1 MKIRAFA
8 LALVVAAACGTGS
21 ETTVAPATTAAP
33 ATIFAS
39 TTIFATTT
47 VTTTAVPTTTV
58 EDSGEVENREE
69 VLEDLQ
75 AGAVEILLGRGM
87 TLEEAEIEV
96 KKSMAEGTD
105 PRIVEDLF
113 RIFEDWMRMYV
124 SHPVMGS
131 KWTDSDARC
140 VIFAMMTERGIYE
153 TERQLRDPR
162 VGMSRE
168 SAEFL
173 VRPVA
178 ECVDL
183 KTMYRDQLL
192 LVTETD
198 PDCLLADVTEEQIV
212 SWHVA
217 QFMEGDER
225 YQELMWE
232 DLVREKINKSCGTA
246 TP

>member
-1 MKIRAFA
+1 VKIRAFA
-8 LALVVAAACGTGS
+8 LALVVASACGTGS
-21 ETTVAPATTAAP
+21 ETAVDPA
-33 ATIFAS
+33 
-39 TTIFATTT
+39 TIFATTT

-58 EDSGEVENREE
+58 EDSGEVENREK
-69 VLEDLQ
+69 VVEDLQ

-105 PRIVEDLF
+105 PKIVEDLF
-113 RIFEDWMRMYV
+113 RIFEDWMRTYA

-131 KWTDSDARC
+131 EWTDSDARC

-173 VRPVA
+173 ARPVA

-212 SWHVA
+212 SWHIA

-225 YQELMWE
+225 YQELMLE

>member
-33 ATIFAS
+33 A
-39 TTIFATTT
+39 TIFATTT

-75 AGAVEILLGRGM
+75 AGAVEILLGRSM

-105 PRIVEDLF
+105 PKIVEDLF
-113 RIFEDWMRMYV
+113 RIFEDWMRTYA

-153 TERQLRDPR
+153 TERQMKDAAAG
-162 VGMSRE
+162 GMSQAD
-168 SAEFL
+168 AEFL

-183 KTMYRDQLL
+183 KAMHREQILL
-192 LVTETD
+192 GGDAD
-198 PDCLLADVTEEQIV
+198 PDCLLADVAEEQIV

-217 QFMEGDER
+217 QFVEGDEGMI
-225 YQELMWE
+225 E
-232 DLVREKINKSCGTA
+232 LVRQDINQSC
-246 TP
+246 

>member
-8 LALVVAAACGTGS
+8 LALVVASACGTGS
-21 ETTVAPATTAAP
+21 ETVVDPA
-33 ATIFAS
+33 
-39 TTIFATTT
+39 TIFATTT
-47 VTTTAVPTTTV
+47 VTTAAVPTTTV
-58 EDSGEVENREE
+58 EDSGEFENREE
-69 VLEDLQ
+69 VVEDLQ
-75 AGAVEILLGRGM
+75 AGVVEILLGRGM
-87 TLEEAEIEV
+87 TREEAEIEV
-96 KKSMAEGTD
+96 KKSFAEGTD
-105 PRIVEDLF
+105 PKIVEDLF
-113 RIFEDWMRMYV
+113 RIFEDWMRTYA

-131 KWTDSDARC
+131 EWTDSDARC

-198 PDCLLADVTEEQIV
+198 PDCLLADVTKEQIV
-212 SWHVA
+212 SWHIA

-225 YQELMWE
+225 YQELMLE
-232 DLVREKINKSCGTA
+232 DLAREKINKSCGTA

>member
-1 MKIRAFA
+1 VKIRAFA
-8 LALVVAAACGTGS
+8 LALVVASACGTGS
-21 ETTVAPATTAAP
+21 ETAVDP
-33 ATIFAS
+33 ATIFATTTVTT

-75 AGAVEILLGRGM
+75 AGAVEILLGRSM

-105 PRIVEDLF
+105 PKIVEDLF
-113 RIFEDWMRMYV
+113 RIFEDWMRTYA

-153 TERQLRDPR
+153 TERQMKDAAAG
-162 VGMSRE
+162 GMSQAD
-168 SAEFL
+168 AEFL

-183 KTMYRDQLL
+183 KAMHREQILL
-192 LVTETD
+192 GGDAD
-198 PDCLLADVTEEQIV
+198 PDCLLADVAEEQIV

-217 QFMEGDER
+217 QFVEGDEGMI
-225 YQELMWE
+225 E
-232 DLVREKINKSCGTA
+232 LVRQDINQSC
-246 TP
+246 

>member
-1 MKIRAFA
+1 MQIRAFA
-8 LALVVAAACGTGS
+8 LALVVASACGTES
-21 ETTVAPATTAAP
+21 ETAVDPT
-33 ATIFAS
+33 TIFATTTVTT

-58 EDSGEVENREE
+58 GDSGAVENREE
-69 VLEDLQ
+69 VVEDLQ
-75 AGAVEILLGRGM
+75 AGVVEILLGRGM
-87 TLEEAEIEV
+87 TREEAEIEV
-96 KKSMAEGTD
+96 KKSFAEGTD
-105 PRIVEDLF
+105 PKIVEDLF
-113 RIFEDWMRMYV
+113 RIFEDWMRTYA

-131 KWTDSDARC
+131 EWTDSDARC

-212 SWHVA
+212 SWHIA
-217 QFMEGDER
+217 QFMEGNER
-225 YQELMWE
+225 YRELMLE

>member
-1 MKIRAFA
+1 MD
-8 LALVVAAACGTGS
+8 
-21 ETTVAPATTAAP
+21 P
-33 ATIFAS
+33 ATIFAA
-39 TTIFATTT
+39 TTVTTTAGPTTTAVDPATLFAATT

-58 EDSGEVENREE
+58 GDSGAVENREE
-69 VLEDLQ
+69 VVEDLQ
-75 AGAVEILLGRGM
+75 AGAVEILFGRGM

-96 KKSMAEGTD
+96 KKRMAEGTD

-113 RIFEDWMRMYV
+113 RILEDWMRTYA

-131 KWTDSDARC
+131 EWTDSDARC

-153 TERQLRDPR
+153 TGRQLRDPR

-183 KTMYRDQLL
+183 KTMYRTMYRDHLL

-198 PDCLLADVTEEQIV
+198 PDCLLADVTKEQIV
-212 SWHVA
+212 SWHIA
-217 QFMEGDER
+217 QFMEGNER
-225 YQELMWE
+225 YQELMFE

>member
-8 LALVVAAACGTGS
+8 LALVVASACGTGS
-21 ETTVAPATTAAP
+21 ETAVDP
-33 ATIFAS
+33 ATIFATTTVTT

-58 EDSGEVENREE
+58 EDSGEFENREE
-69 VLEDLQ
+69 VVEDLQ
-75 AGAVEILLGRGM
+75 AGVVEILLGRGM
-87 TLEEAEIEV
+87 TREEAEIEV
-96 KKSMAEGTD
+96 KKSFAEGTD
-105 PRIVEDLF
+105 PKIVEDLF
-113 RIFEDWMRMYV
+113 RIFEDWMRTYA

-131 KWTDSDARC
+131 EWTDSDARC

-153 TERQLRDPR
+153 TGRQLRDPR

-198 PDCLLADVTEEQIV
+198 PDCLLADVTKEQIV
-212 SWHVA
+212 SWHIA

-225 YQELMWE
+225 YRELMLE
-232 DLVREKINKSCGTA
+232 DLVREKLNKSCGTA
-246 TP
+246 PP